1 MKTKL
6 ETLIPGDYANYRAAG
21 ALDGHA
27 ADVYASKTGNDQIS
41 IAFGPATLVVSVA
54 ACRELVAH
62 LNAAIEAQQ
71 TAGGAGH
78 E

>member
-21 ALDGHA
+21 ALDGYDTDIFA
-27 ADVYASKTGNDQIS
+27 SNICGSRIAINCGPLALTLSAD
-41 IAFGPATLVVSVA
+41 